1 MLLTLTFLMI
11 LVVGDTTVLDKALQI
26 LNRERQVFLA
36 EDSARALELA
46 GNLGFSVALV
56 DLDLPGGAGFD
67 LIRTLRRS
75 VPDLQ
80 IIAVTNA
87 LYNLSPEDAEKL
99 GVVAVLKKPITS
111 DWKPVVERIR
121 ARRWFLDYFDCRSHF
136 QPYIGTRTPG
146 GSSS

>member
-1 MLLTLTFLMI
+1 MI
-11 LVVGDTTVLDKALQI
+11 LVVDDDPTVLDQAQQI
-26 LNRERQVFLA
+26 LNRDRQVFLA
-36 EDSARALELA
+36 PNVTRALDLA

-87 LYNLSPEDAEKL
+87 ISRFSLEDAEKL
-99 GVVAVLKKPITS
+99 GVVEVLRKPITS
-111 DWKPVVERIR
+111 DWKPIVERIR
-121 ARRWFLDYFDCRSHF
+121 ARRTN
-136 QPYIGTRTPG
+136 G
-146 GSSS
+146 